1 MAQRVVQ
8 KVLTMRFD
16 SPRTILHGAGCRAE
30 LPEQARNRGCRR
42 LLIVSDAYLVGA
54 GIPAPVVEQ
63 LNRAGIEARVFDQ
76 VQPDPTDANVE
87 AGRTALLEFGADAIV
102 AFGGGS
108 SIDCAKAIRYLEGGL
123 PLFAIPTTAGTG
135 SEATPVM
142 VITDTGAGVKR
153 MTRDPKLMPDV
164 AIVDYELSL
173 TMPPALTAHVGVDT
187 LTHGIEA
194 YVSRKRHAL
203 SNLAARSC
211 IERTG
216 RYLRRAWSNGA
227 DREAR
232 EGMALAALEGGMA
245 FGNASVALVHGM
257 SRPLGALFHI
267 PHGLSNAVLLPE
279 VTRYS
284 YRGAEAH
291 YADIAAILGV
301 APERDALIAWLEKL
315 NADLEVPRLRDCCGN
330 DRERFEALI
339 PKMAIDA
346 IASGSPANNPVVP
359 EAEDIANIYRAA
371 W

>member
-1 MAQRVVQ
+1 MAQRVVE
-8 KVLTMRFD
+8 KVLGMRFD
-16 SPRTILHGAGCRAE
+16 SPRTILHGAGCRNE
-30 LPEQARNRGCRR
+30 LAGQARNWGSRR
-42 LLIVSDAYLVGA
+42 LLIVTDAHLVQA
-54 GIPAPVVEQ
+54 GVVAPVVEQ
-63 LNRAGIEARVFDQ
+63 LKAADIEVRIFDQ
-76 VQPDPTDANVE
+76 VQSDPTDANVE
-87 AGRTALLEFGADAIV
+87 AGRGALLEFGADAIV
-102 AFGGGS
+102 ALGGGS
-108 SIDCAKAIRYLEGGL
+108 SIDCAKAIRHLEGGL
-123 PLFAIPTTAGTG
+123 PLFAVPTTAGTG

-142 VITDTGAGVKR
+142 VITDTVAGVKR

-194 YVSRKRHAL
+194 YVSRMRHAL

-211 IERTG
+211 IERSG
-216 RYLRRAWSNGA
+216 RYLRRAWANGA

-279 VTRYS
+279 VTRFS

-301 APERDALIAWLEKL
+301 APEQDAFVAWLEKL

-330 DRERFEALI
+330 ERERFEQLI

-346 IASGSPANNPVVP
+346 LASGSPGNNPVVP
-359 EAEDIANIYRAA
+359 GAEDIANIYRAA

>member
-1 MAQRVVQ
+1 MAQRVVE
-8 KVLTMRFD
+8 KVLSMRFD
-16 SPRTILHGAGCRAE
+16 SPRTILHGGGCRNE
-30 LPEQARNRGCRR
+30 LPEQARAWGSKR
-42 LLIVSDAYLVGA
+42 LLVVTDAYLVQA
-54 GIPAPVVEQ
+54 GIVAPLIEQ
-63 LNRAGIEARVFDQ
+63 LKAADLEVRVFDQ

-108 SIDCAKAIRYLEGGL
+108 SIDCAKAIRYLEGEL
-123 PLFAIPTTAGTG
+123 PLFAVPTTAGTG
-135 SEATPVM
+135 SEATPVI
-142 VITDTGAGVKR
+142 VITDTVADVKR

-164 AIVDYELSL
+164 AIVDYELSMS
-173 TMPPALTAHVGVDT
+173 MPRALTAHVGVDT

-203 SNLAARSC
+203 SNLVARSC
-211 IERTG
+211 IERAG
-216 RYLRRAWSNGA
+216 LYLRRAWADGS

-232 EGMALAALEGGMA
+232 EGMALAALAGGMA

-279 VTRYS
+279 VTRFS
-284 YRGAEAH
+284 FRGAADH
-291 YADIAAILGV
+291 YAEVAAILGSD
-301 APERDALIAWLEKL
+301 PEQEAFVAWLERL

-330 DRERFEALI
+330 RRERFEALL
-339 PKMAIDA
+339 PKMAMDA
-346 IASGSPANNPVVP
+346 LASGSPGNNPVVP
-359 EAEDIANIYRAA
+359 EAEDIARIYLAA